1 MSRKITTV
9 PGIIAVLALVALTA
23 CSSVVQFKNPS
34 DPALAAN
41 SNNTSSSSAAVA
53 AVQAQQP
60 ATQTDQTQAATAA
73 PAATQAAAPAAQPV
87 QAQNGLLAAYETT
100 LESIYTQVS
109 PSVVS
114 IHVVSQV
121 AATNINPFGRGRN
134 NGTPSTQV
142 SEALGSGF
150 VWDNQ
155 GDIVTNNHVV
165 SGATSIDVTFNDGKN
180 VPATVVG
187 TDVYSDLAVIKVK
200 VAASELHPVT
210 MGDAKQIKVGE
221 LSIAIGNPYGL
232 QNTMT
237 VGVISGLGRSLPAG
251 DSGSATTGPTYT
263 IPDIIQTDTAINPG
277 NSGGVLLND
286 QSQVLGVTAAIESAS
301 NANAGIGFVIPATI
315 VNRVVPSLIKTGTYQ
330 HPYLGLSGTSLSAD
344 INSAMKLS
352 ADQQGA
358 LIESI
363 TAGGPADKAGLQ
375 SSNNTATINGQQT
388 SVGGDVIIAINGQSI
403 KSMDDLIA
411 YLEDNT
417 SVGQKVT
424 LTILRNAKQTSVE
437 VTLGLRPAQPTALL
451 GIPGSDTSNTSLLAF
466 PFSQGAAV
474 TE

>member
-1 MSRKITTV
+1 MKKLTSISSF
-9 PGIIAVLALVALTA
+9 IAVLTLVALTA

-34 DPALAAN
+34 DA
-41 SNNTSSSSAAVA
+41 STTSGSSAQVA
-53 AVQAQQP
+53 AVQNPATSSQTDTTQQATDVPQNTAAQQP
-60 ATQTDQTQAATAA
+60 VAVAQP
-73 PAATQAAAPAAQPV
+73 PAAA
-87 QAQNGLLAAYETT
+87 NSLLSAYEST
-100 LESIYTQVS
+100 LESIYNQVS

-114 IHVVSQV
+114 IHVVSQT
-121 AATNINPFGRGRN
+121 AASNLSPFGRRG
-134 NGTPSTQV
+134 GAGTQV

-150 VWDNQ
+150 VWDTQ
-155 GDIVTNNHVV
+155 GHIVTNNHVV
-165 SGATSIDVTFNDGKN
+165 DGATSIDVTFSDGKN

-187 TDVYSDLAVIKVK
+187 TDVYSDLAVIKVS
-200 VAASELHPVT
+200 VPTSELHPVS
-210 MGDAKQIKVGE
+210 MGDGKSVKVGE

-251 DSGSATTGPTYT
+251 SDAATTTGPTYT

-315 VNRVVPSLIKTGTYQ
+315 VNKVIPSLIKSGSYQ
-330 HPYLGLSGTSLSAD
+330 HPYLGLSGTSLNAD
-344 INSAMKLS
+344 FNNAMKLN

-358 LIESI
+358 LVESV
-363 TAGGPADKAGLQ
+363 TSGGPADKAGLQ
-375 SSNNTATINGQQT
+375 GSNNTVTINGNQT
-388 SVGGDVIIAINGQSI
+388 DIGGDVITAINGQAI

-417 SVGQKVT
+417 SVGQKVS
-424 LTILRNAKQTSVE
+424 LSILRNGKQMTIQ
-437 VTLGLRPAQPTALL
+437 VTLGVRPSQPTALTV
-451 GIPGSDTSNTSLLAF
+451 PGNVPTDTSLLGF
-466 PFSQGAAV
+466 PAVASAAV
-474 TE
+474 ME